1 MVPSFV
7 ALKKSNT
14 GLADDLLSSLN
25 RDVLRN
31 ILGSVFLEPASRVSH
46 LFRWIVSETPC
57 HEALVTLWKQP
68 EARRIIRKFLSAI
81 EDNTPASVTASAF
94 DAFDRGHQQL
104 VATLVWCL
112 HNHHKLSV
120 VARLAGGERKP
131 TVQLPASLQHV
142 AEEAAQ
148 MAQPA
153 DGTLSVPLGYSLELP
168 LFADV
173 EYAPLH
179 DDVCSRLVE
188 LKLSGIGQNI
198 TIPTAVLAKPL
209 PALRMLRI
217 FNCRVEPDFGAGLVR
232 VISGSTT
239 LETLYIG
246 STRDFDDSGATAL
259 ARELKDNVV
268 LTDLYLGWNGIRAA
282 GAAAL
287 ADALKVNRVLKD
299 LRLIGNTVGTKGAEA
314 LADALKVNVGLRN
327 LELTVNGIGD
337 DGATALAEALKVNG
351 ALKTLNLQGNLISRE
366 RRGALRAA
374 AAAHPALEVLLLSFV
389 PHK

>member
-1 MVPSFV
+1 
-7 ALKKSNT
+7 
-14 GLADDLLSSLN
+14 
-25 RDVLRN
+25 
-31 ILGSVFLEPASRVSH
+31 
-46 LFRWIVSETPC
+46 
-57 HEALVTLWKQP
+57 
-68 EARRIIRKFLSAI
+68 
-81 EDNTPASVTASAF
+81 
-94 DAFDRGHQQL
+94 
-104 VATLVWCL
+104 
-112 HNHHKLSV
+112 
-120 VARLAGGERKP
+120 
-131 TVQLPASLQHV
+131 
-142 AEEAAQ
+142 